1 MLIESWNI
9 PGVLEMTKK
18 AVKAKLELTGQFV
31 SGEAKL
37 LCPVGETSNL
47 KNSITYQVETDAVKI
62 GSPVDYAPHVELGTK
77 PHVIEAKNAKALAF
91 KIGGQ
96 LIFAKK
102 VNHPGTEPHPFLRPA
117 VLNNKQRIME
127 IWAL

>member
-9 PGVLEMTKK
+9 PGVLEMTDQ
-18 AVKAKLELTGQFV
+18 VINDKLELTGVFV
-31 SGEAKL
+31 EGEAKL
-37 LCPVGETSNL
+37 LCPVDTSNL
-47 KNSITYQVETDAVKI
+47 KNSMTHQVESNAVKI

-77 PHVIEAKNAKALAF
+77 PHVIEPKNAKALAF
-91 KIGGQ
+91 KIGGE

-117 VLNNKQRIME
+117 VLNNNQRIME